1 MMIGL
6 LFLLGGAIMT
16 ASVVHDLSNRDVSS
30 SSLEEAPCSNTTDTE
45 CFSARCPVTGWR
57 WSEGER
63 RCETL
68 PGYKCCTTCTNQY
81 QCFSPAE
88 DVKCCSG
95 QAIAPSAYKSM
106 CHKGQSYNFRS
117 TSSRSLFS
125 YFGQYVMSTIRHE
138 A

>member
-1 MMIGL
+1 MTILMIVL
-6 LFLLGGAIMT
+6 LFLLAGAILT
-16 ASVVHDLSNRDVSS
+16 ASVVHDVTSRAGSGGW
-30 SSLEEAPCSNTTDTE
+30 EEEQCANSTQEE
-45 CFSARCPVTGWR
+45 CEALRCPVTGWR

-106 CHKGQSYNFRS
+106 CHQGA
-117 TSSRSLFS
+117 
-125 YFGQYVMSTIRHE
+125 V
-138 A
+138 